1 MRISIGKYN
10 IESENGFSSEKEAI
24 QFIQDRYP
32 ELDSEE
38 IKKKIKPLVKNAD
51 KSRNVSKKNTE
62 GSAVSTETDTK
73 GIKEPEAC
81 INKSR

>member
-38 IKKKIKPLVKNAD
+38 IKKKIKPLVIKNAD
-51 KSRNVSKKNTE
+51 KPRNISKKNTE
-62 GSAVSTETDTK
+62 GSAVSSETDTK
-73 GIKEPEAC
+73 GIKESEA
-81 INKSR
+81 